1 MFQNSF
7 FNTAKI
13 ILPKNIITAFLL
25 SSILF
30 KIIASILFLIDTQH
44 APMLEVYKFFSIP
57 ETLRQVSMLAIPSTW
72 PMPDIKSYTY
82 DFSVVYAI
90 SANMNVISDKPLVM
104 PDNILPYG
112 PLAFVLFHLF
122 SLIKI
127 ETALAIYRTVSTI
140 FLCAVVFFAASRL
153 SNRTTSRLAI
163 LAVSILVCTPFAIFV
178 SSGNIEIFLFSTCLL
193 VLLIKDKYPVTA
205 AVLIGICT
213 AIKYYPVIFMLEF
226 IKDRNFKAFAL
237 SLCVAITLFLLPFGF
252 FHGGFLANLKFTFDQ
267 ISQASRLCYDNAAQ
281 FCTAGGLSMGEFFY
295 NLGLPL
301 WIENA
306 LYKLTSFFIVIT
318 GIWSY
323 VQIKSRP
330 LSIMVLITVVCLI
343 PQVSVFYKLAY
354 LMIPILLSDQH
365 EKSSTHNVIA
375 MLVALCVSPLPFYW
389 ALNFSG
395 LRADFSFL
403 VFTIHVT
410 LVVYALR
417 YRFNLS
423 KVEARMRHCIL
434 TFKTV
439 K

>member
-1 MFQNSF
+1 MLQNSF

-13 ILPKNIITAFLL
+13 ILPKNIVTAFLL

-30 KIIASILFLIDTQH
+30 KIVASILLFIDTQH

-72 PMPDIKSYTY
+72 PIPDIKSYAY

-127 ETALAIYRTVSTI
+127 ETALAIYRTVSTT

-153 SNRTTSRLAI
+153 SNQTTSRLAI

-193 VLLIKDKYPVTA
+193 ALLIKDKYPVTA
-205 AVLIGICT
+205 AVLIGICS

-226 IKDRNFKAFAL
+226 IKDRYFKALAI
-237 SLCVAITLFLLPFGF
+237 SLCVAVILFLLPFGF
-252 FHGGFLANLKFTFDQ
+252 FHGGFWANLGFTFDQ
-267 ISQASRLCYDNAAQ
+267 VSQASRLCYDNAAQ

-301 WIENA
+301 WIENV
-306 LYKLTSFFIVIT
+306 LHKSTSLFVMTT
-318 GIWSY
+318 GVWAY
-323 VQIKSRP
+323 LKIKSRP
-330 LSIMVLITVVCLI
+330 LAMTALITVVCLI

-354 LMIPILLSDQH
+354 LMIPIFLSVHH
-365 EKSSTHNVIA
+365 EKSSTHHIVA
-375 MLVALCVSPLPFYW
+375 MLIALCLSPVPFYW

-403 VFTIHVT
+403 VFMIHAT
-410 LVVYALR
+410 LIAYVIR
-417 YRFNLS
+417 YHSDHS
-423 KVEARMRHCIL
+423 KVEPRMLRFIVQ
-434 TFKTV
+434 KT
-439 K
+439 